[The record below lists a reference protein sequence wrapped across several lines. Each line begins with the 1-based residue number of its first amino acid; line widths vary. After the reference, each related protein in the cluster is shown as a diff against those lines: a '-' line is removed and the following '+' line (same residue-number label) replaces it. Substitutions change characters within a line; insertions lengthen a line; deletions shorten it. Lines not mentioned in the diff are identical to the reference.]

1 MSFARLSAI
10 LTAGLLSACT
20 YAGNEAPLQSP
31 AIAAAGSEEAKVA
44 RGLAFVDARC
54 SSCHAVRPGAAPP
67 NPQAPSFVAV
77 ANEMDF
83 DQDTLREFL
92 TDGHDLPFAMT
103 ILLEE
108 DEADIAAAYI
118 MSLRSAR

>member
-20 YAGNEAPLQSP
+20 YAGKEAPAPSP
-31 AIAAAGSEEAKVA
+31 AIAGAGSEEAKVA

-54 SSCHAVRPGAAPP
+54 SSCHAVRPVVTPP

-83 DQDTLREFL
+83 DEESLREFF

-103 ILLEE
+103 ILLEDE
-108 DEADIAAAYI
+108 EADIAAAYI